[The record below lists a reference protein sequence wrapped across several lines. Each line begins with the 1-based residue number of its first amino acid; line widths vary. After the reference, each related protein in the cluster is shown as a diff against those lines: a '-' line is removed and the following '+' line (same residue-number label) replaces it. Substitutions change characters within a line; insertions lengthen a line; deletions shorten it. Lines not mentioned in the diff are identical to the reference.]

1 MKPRSLLL
9 AIVSL
14 SLAGMTA
21 QAQPTTIKIDASHTL
36 HAVSPYL
43 TGSCLEDVN
52 HEVYGGIDSQMIF
65 GESFAEPVPQVPIK
79 GFKEFGR
86 WTPEPGGVR
95 VVGGEGSKIIPDS
108 PAFTEGE
115 ASVEF
120 KFNDDGSGNA
130 GMIVKVSDAGKGHDQ
145 FNGYE
150 ISVEPSGHLLF
161 GRHRQNWEHIRTLP
175 CDVQIDSW
183 MKLTVGMTANSLK
196 IFLNDKLMADYTDP
210 EHPLE
215 KGVAGL
221 RTWGRD
227 TSYRNFTVKTG
238 GETTSYAFDPVSTS
252 KWQDSVSEMWRPLR
266 NGSVEG
272 GFELARDNSFSGH
285 QSQRITFAS
294 GSGEIGIEN
303 RGLNH
308 WGMNFVKGK
317 RYEGYMYVRAEKPAS
332 FFVSFENEINSETYA
347 QKRLKVSAG
356 DWQRVEFSLTPDR
369 DDTSGN
375 FALKLKEP
383 GSLTVGYVFLQPGE
397 WGRFKDL
404 PVRKDVGQ
412 GLVDEGNTVLR
423 FGGSMVNSAGYRWK
437 KMTGPR
443 EKREPYA
450 GTWYPF
456 SSRGW
461 GVFDFLNYC
470 EAGGILGI
478 PDINVNETPQDMA
491 DFVDYIN
498 GPSTSEWGAKRAAD
512 GHSKPYHLKY
522 IELGNEERVDESY
535 FEKFKP
541 IAEAIWAKDPQ
552 IILIVGDF
560 AYDDQIRDP
569 FNLTGTASRVTS
581 MAAHQKILQLAK
593 AHNAEVWFDVHV
605 GTEGP
610 RPSFGGFFSYAD
622 ALDKIA
628 DGAKHHLL
636 TFEFNAGNHSLRRG
650 LANAAGII
658 RIERDGRIPISTSAN
673 CLQPDGEND
682 NDWDQGLLFLNPSK
696 VWLQPPGYVLQMIA
710 RNYEPTMVECEP
722 QQGSNIECCATRSA
736 DGKTL
741 VLQVVNYSEHPLP
754 AMLQINGYSPAHS
767 VASVSEISG
776 SLHEMNTAIAPE
788 RVKTYSFDWQHNFK
802 NGQTLYTL
810 PPLSF
815 SIIKF
820 E

>member
-1 MKPRSLLL
+1 MKLQLLLL
-9 AIVSL
+9 AAVSL
-14 SLAGMTA
+14 GLASITV
-21 QAQPTTIKIDASHTL
+21 QAQQTTIDIDATRTL
-36 HAVSPYL
+36 HTVSPYL

-52 HEVYGGIDSQMIF
+52 HEVYGGIYSQMIF

-79 GFKEFGR
+79 DFKVFGR

-95 VVGGEGSKIIPDS
+95 VVGGEGSKIVADS
-108 PAFTEGE
+108 PAFAEGE

-130 GMIVKVSDAGKGHDQ
+130 GMIVKVSDAGKGHDE

-161 GRHRQNWEHIRTLP
+161 GRHRQNWEHIRTVP
-175 CDVQIDSW
+175 CEVQLNSW

-196 IFLNDKLMADYTDP
+196 IFLNDKLMTEYTDT

-215 KGVAGL
+215 NGAVGL
-221 RTWGRD
+221 RTWQRD
-227 TSYRNFTVKTG
+227 TSYRNFTVKAG
-238 GETTSYAFDPVSTS
+238 GETTHYAFDPVSTS
-252 KWQDSVSEMWRPLR
+252 KDNVSEMWRPLR
-266 NGSVEG
+266 SGSAEG
-272 GFELARDNSFSGH
+272 GFELVQNNPFSGR
-285 QSQRITFAS
+285 QSQQITFAS
-294 GSGEIGIEN
+294 GSGEVGIEN
-303 RGLNH
+303 RSLNH

-317 RYEGYMYVRAEKPAS
+317 RYEGYLYVRAEKPTS
-332 FFVSFENEINSETYA
+332 FFVSFENETTSQVYA

-356 DWQRVEFSLTPDR
+356 DWQRVEFSLAPDEN
-369 DDTSGN
+369 DVSGR

-383 GSLTVGYVFLQPGE
+383 GSITVGYVFLQPGE
-397 WGRFKDL
+397 WGRFKGL

-412 GLVDEGNTVLR
+412 GLIDEGNTILR
-423 FGGSMVNSAGYRWK
+423 FGGSMVNAEGYRWK
-437 KMTGPR
+437 KMIGLR
-443 EKREPYA
+443 EKRQPYA
-450 GTWYPF
+450 GNWYPY

-461 GVFDFLNYC
+461 GVFEFLDYC
-470 EAGGILGI
+470 EAAKILGV
-478 PDINVNETPQDMA
+478 PDININETPQDMA
-491 DFVDYIN
+491 DFMDCVN
-498 GPSTSEWGAKRAAD
+498 GPATNEWGAKRAAA
-512 GHSKPYHLKY
+512 GHPKPYHLKY
-522 IELGNEERVDESY
+522 IELGNEEHVDEHY

-541 IAEAIWAKDPQ
+541 IAETIWAKDPQ

-560 AYDDQIRDP
+560 VYDDPIKDP
-569 FNLTGTASRVTS
+569 FNFTGAGSRITS
-581 MAAHQKILQLAK
+581 MSAHQKILQLAK

-628 DGAKHHLL
+628 DGAKHRLL
-636 TFEFNAGNHSLRRG
+636 TFEFNAGNHSLRRA

-682 NDWDQGLLFLNPSK
+682 NDWDQGLLFLNPSQ
-696 VWLQPPGYVLQMIA
+696 VWLQPPGYVMQMIA
-710 RNYEPTMVECEP
+710 RNYEPSMVGCEP
-722 QQGSNIECCATRSA
+722 RDGNNIECCATRSA

-741 VLQVVNYSEHPLP
+741 VLQVVNYSDHPLP
-754 AMLQINGYSPAHS
+754 AMLQLNGYSPSCA
-767 VASVSEISG
+767 VARVSEISG
-776 SLHEMNTAIAPE
+776 SLHEMNTATAPE
-788 RVKTYSFDWQHNFK
+788 RVKSYSFDWRHNLK
-802 NGQTLYTL
+802 NGQALYIL

-815 SIIKF
+815 SIIRF